1 MKYYYTVALLILA
14 AVVCCCMPALGADKY
29 LGGTPEITAYLTGV
43 NEFSP
48 GQDATITVVIQNS
61 GTNAAVF
68 IDQSTLTRD
77 DLPTTAKL
85 VTAGLSSGGAP
96 INITTDPQNL
106 GDLQSPGMST
116 ASFTAKITSDATL
129 GEYTIPLTVQYKYLS
144 NSLAYQPTSETI
156 QDQYTPVTVTIP
168 LTIKIKPVVQIAV
181 LNADAPD
188 LVAGMEGYVNLTIKN
203 IGYEDGK
210 QATVTIKRHGNSAV
224 IPTDDNV
231 YIGDFPR
238 DGIVTC
244 LYKVAVSSDAQQQSY
259 PIDVDVTYTN
269 AEGDTVTSV
278 IDTVGVPVENK
289 LSFVVVSPPAVV
301 TQGSTSV
308 ITVVYQNAGS
318 VTANQAQARLSA
330 VDPLSSSDTNAY
342 LGDIPP
348 GGNVTAQYAITA
360 ASGAA
365 PGTYALDTE
374 IRYRDALDNSQI
386 SDTFKAP
393 VTVVAQPASE
403 GPLQLP
409 AALTLIV
416 LVLIGAGYYVLV
428 MRKKR

>member
-1 MKYYYTVALLILA
+1 MKFYNAVVLLILA
-14 AVVCCCMPALGADKY
+14 AFICITPALGADKY

-43 NEFSP
+43 NEFSL
-48 GQDATITVVIQNS
+48 GQDATITVVIENS

-68 IDQSTLTRD
+68 VNQGTLAPD

-106 GDLQSPGMST
+106 GDITSPGMTT
-116 ASFTAKITSDATL
+116 ASYTAKITSDATL
-129 GEYTIPLTVQYKYLS
+129 GAYTLPLNVQYKYLA
-144 NSLAYQPTSETI
+144 NSLANQPTSQII

-168 LTIKIKPVVQIAV
+168 LTIKIKPVVQIDV

-188 LVAGMEGYVNLTIKN
+188 LVVGMEGYVNLTIKN

-210 QATVTIKRHGNSAV
+210 QATVTIKRHGDSAV

-231 YIGDFPR
+231 YIGDFKR
-238 DGIVTC
+238 DGVVTC
-244 LYKVAVSSDAQQQSY
+244 LYKVAISSDAQQQSY

-269 AEGDTVTSV
+269 AEGDTVTSA

-289 LSFVVVSPPAVV
+289 LSFVVLSPPAVV

-308 ITVVYQNAGS
+308 ITVIYQNTGS
-318 VTANQAQARLSA
+318 VTAHQAQARLSA

-374 IRYRDALDNSQI
+374 VRYRDALDNSQI

-393 VTVVAQPASE
+393 VTVVTQPTTE
-403 GPLQLP
+403 GRLQLP
-409 AALTLIV
+409 AALTIIV
-416 LVLIGAGYYVLV
+416 LILIGAGYYVLV

>member
-1 MKYYYTVALLILA
+1 MKFYNTAALLIIA
-14 AVVCCCMPALGADKY
+14 AVICITPALGADKY
-29 LGGTPEITAYLTGV
+29 LGGTPEITAYISGV

-68 IDQSTLTRD
+68 IDQSKLTRD

-106 GDLQSPGMST
+106 GDLRSPGITT
-116 ASFTAKITSDATL
+116 ASYTAKITSDATL
-129 GEYTIPLTVQYKYLS
+129 GEYTLPLTVQYKYLA
-144 NSLAYQPTSETI
+144 NSLANQPTSQII

-168 LTIKIKPVVQIAV
+168 LTIKIKPVVQIDV

-188 LVAGMEGYVNLTIKN
+188 LVVGMEGYVNLTIKN

-210 QATVTIKRHGNSAV
+210 QATVTIKRHGDSAV

-238 DGIVTC
+238 DGVVTC

-269 AEGDTVTSV
+269 AEGDTVTSA

-289 LSFVVVSPPAVV
+289 LSFVVLSPPAVV
-301 TQGSTSV
+301 TQGASGV
-308 ITVVYQNAGS
+308 ITVVYQNTGS
-318 VTANQAQARLSA
+318 VTAHQAQARLSA

-374 IRYRDALDNSQI
+374 VRYRDALDNSQI
-386 SDTFKAP
+386 SDTFKAD
-393 VTVVAQPASE
+393 VTVIPRPATSALVQLLEIVAVVAVI
-403 GPLQLP
+403 L
-409 AALTLIV
+409 AA
-416 LVLIGAGYYVLV
+416 AGYYVLV
-428 MRKKR
+428 VRKKK

>member
-1 MKYYYTVALLILA
+1 MKFSNTIALLILA
-14 AVVCCCMPALGADKY
+14 AVICCCTPALGADKY
-29 LGGTPEITAYLTGV
+29 LGGTPEITAYLSGV

-129 GEYTIPLTVQYKYLS
+129 GEYTIPLTVQYKYLA
-144 NSLAYQPTSETI
+144 NSLANQPTSQII
-156 QDQYTPVTVTIP
+156 QDQYTPVTVMIP
-168 LTIKIKPVVQIAV
+168 LTIKIKPVVQIDV

-188 LVAGMEGYVNLTIKN
+188 LVVGMEGYVNLTIKN

-210 QATVTIKRHGNSAV
+210 QATVTIIRHGDSAV

-231 YIGDFPR
+231 YMGDFPR
-238 DGIVTC
+238 NGIVTC

-269 AEGDTVTSV
+269 AEGDTVTSA

-308 ITVVYQNAGS
+308 ITVIYQNMGS

-374 IRYRDALDNSQI
+374 VRYRDALDNSQI